1 MSKNY
6 MFGVTSKNYIYLI
19 PRGDGKPTLTFT
31 KLLNGPYPH
40 INRYQRQTREL
51 ILSDMQS
58 ASKGRMIKGEK
69 WIDILK
75 LAKEL

>member
-1 MSKNY
+1 MGKNY
-6 MFGVTSKNYIYLI
+6 ILGATSKNYSYLI
-19 PRGDGKPTLTFT
+19 PRGDGKPTLTFS

-40 INRYQRQTREL
+40 INRCQLQTRNL
-51 ILSDMQS
+51 ILSCTQFAQKD
-58 ASKGRMIKGEK
+58 IGEK